1 MISLADRLV
10 LAAYVVS
17 VSLAGVE
24 LWLLRRAKSPHTA
37 RERRQ
42 ACGWI
47 LMMTVLPVAVFQD
60 NLTTAEV
67 LVLIGIAVGPGI
79 ALYLS
84 NLRSHFRDSSA
95 G

>member
-10 LAAYVVS
+10 LAAYAVS
-17 VSLAGVE
+17 VFLAGVE
-24 LWLLRRAKSPHTA
+24 LWLLRWAKSPHAA

-60 NLTTAEV
+60 KLTTAGV
-67 LVLIGIAVGPGI
+67 LVLTGIAVGPGI

-84 NLRSHFRDSSA
+84 TLRRRLGDSPDH
-95 G
+95 